1 MDHEFN
7 LEIVYENNL
16 DTDKFARMFNN
27 KAQSYKFYWFEAIL
41 NLIKSSEEDITFEE
55 IINEMICEAW
65 HTVTHYH
72 LRLGPTV
79 NGNAENFLE
88 HAINTLNSTMTDLPQ
103 NPSKE
108 ELKQAIRQCE
118 KELRRDKI
126 RLADYVPYKLLYP
139 FFDVA
144 GMEEGLSYI
153 KNDKH
158 SMLIAYMEKL
168 TGNENLFY
176 TIFDGVGLQKKIRIN
191 NYWRKFLLKNF
202 SVIESWVQYK
212 KAQFLQDR
220 NPGVPGVI
228 YKICPENEELRK
240 LEQARDLWK
249 AVAEFTGHP
258 IKEIY
263 TGEDIPIETLS
274 IDHFVPRSYISNDEL
289 WNLTPMRRTLNSSKN
304 NKLPAWGVFFEPFAR
319 YQFYLYKLVFPE
331 DLSRKSQVLISK
343 FEKCRKNNLNAIWAS
358 ENLYIPGNSN
368 TQFVNI
374 LSHNLKPIYESA
386 QLQGYDTWKISM
398 ERI

>member
-1 MDHEFN
+1 MSSELH

-41 NLIKSSEEDITFEE
+41 NLTKDTDEDLTFEE
-55 IINEMICEAW
+55 IIDEMICEAW

-72 LRLGPTV
+72 LRLGPTI

-88 HAINTLNSTMTDLPQ
+88 HAINTLNGTVSDLLQ
-103 NPSKE
+103 NPSRE
-108 ELKQAIRQCE
+108 ELKFAISSCE
-118 KELRRDKI
+118 KELKWDKT

-139 FFDVA
+139 FFDTD

-158 SMLIAYMEKL
+158 RRLIAYMEKL
-168 TGNENLFY
+168 SGRENLFY
-176 TIFDGVGLQKKIRIN
+176 TILDGAGLQKKIRMNPHWREFLIK
-191 NYWRKFLLKNF
+191 NY
-202 SVIESWVQYK
+202 SVIRSWVQYN

-220 NPGVPGVI
+220 NPGVPGII

-240 LEQARDLWK
+240 LDQARVLWK
-249 AVAEFTGHP
+249 TTVEITGQP

-263 TGEDIPIETLS
+263 TGREIPLEILS
-274 IDHFVPRSYISNDEL
+274 IDHFVPRSFISNDEL
-289 WNLTPMRRTLNSSKN
+289 WNLTPMSKALNSSKN
-304 NKLPAWGVFFEPFAR
+304 NRLPAWDEFFEPFSR
-319 YQFYLYKLVFPE
+319 YQFYLYSLIFPT
-331 DLSRKSQVLISK
+331 DISKRSSVLIDR

-358 ENLYIPGNSN
+358 ETLYIAGNSDI
-368 TQFVNI
+368 QFINI
-374 LSHNLKPIYESA
+374 LSHNLKPIYEAA
-386 QLQGYDTWKISM
+386 QLQGYDIWKVNT
-398 ERI
+398 

>member
-1 MDHEFN
+1 MDQELH

-27 KAQSYKFYWFEAIL
+27 KAQSYKFFWFEAIL
-41 NLIKSSEEDITFEE
+41 NLLKTEERDFTFDEV
-55 IINEMICEAW
+55 IDEMICEAW

-88 HAINTLNSTMTDLPQ
+88 HAINTLNSTVSNLSQ

-108 ELKQAIRQCE
+108 ELKTAIKQCE
-118 KELRRDKI
+118 KELKRDKT
-126 RLADYVPYKLLYP
+126 RLTDYVPYKLLYP
-139 FFDVA
+139 FFDA
-144 GMEEGLSYI
+144 EGLEEGLSYI

-158 SMLIAYMEKL
+158 SRLIAYMARL
-168 TGNENLFY
+168 SGNENLLY
-176 TIFDGVGLQKKIRIN
+176 TILDGVGVQKKIRVN
-191 NYWRKFLLKNF
+191 VYWRKLLLKNF
-202 SVIESWVQYK
+202 SVIQSWVQYN

-220 NPGVPGVI
+220 NPGVPGII

-249 AVAEFTGHP
+249 TTAELTGQP

-263 TGEDIPIETLS
+263 TGKDIPAKDLS

-289 WNLTPMRRTLNSSKN
+289 WNLIPMRKSLNSSKN
-304 NKLPAWGVFFEPFAR
+304 NKLPPWEIFFLPFAR
-319 YQFYLYKLVFPE
+319 YQFYLYGLIFPQ
-331 DLSRKSQVLISK
+331 DADRRSQLLIRK
-343 FEKCRKNNLNAIWAS
+343 FEKCRKNNLNAIWAT
-358 ENLYIPGNSN
+358 EKLYIGGNTE
-368 TQFVNI
+368 TQFMNI
-374 LSHNLKPIYESA
+374 LNHNLKPIYEA
-386 QLQGYDTWKISM
+386 ARLQGYDTWKISTD
-398 ERI
+398 